1 MKIFENLNFEKPTPL
16 FLSLTKNKVTDKLSL
31 IKNDRGEDFTN
42 DAVRNEYIVRKFEE
56 IYENKDPD
64 QMPNNIIE
72 DFLGDEIVNSAI
84 VRNSRLSED
93 ESLWLDRPLTLAE
106 LDISVKKGKLRSAP
120 GADGFSNALII
131 RCWKFFRYG
140 LYRYALFCYDTGNLT
155 YNFKSAKIKLIPK
168 KGDLSM
174 LKNWRPILLLSNF
187 YKIISRAINTRLN
200 KFFNRICSRAQKG
213 YNNKRYTQ
221 EVLINVWEQ
230 VNYCK
235 VNNINGAVV
244 AIDMAK
250 AFDTL
255 SHKFLTQ
262 VYKFF
267 GFGPNIIKWLNLL
280 GTNRE
285 AYIGLD
291 NNINSR
297 PFKLGRGR
305 AQGDNISPNTFN
317 FVDQILI
324 FKIELDPGIQRI
336 RMPPPLTGT

>member
-1 MKIFENLNFEKPTPL
+1 
-16 FLSLTKNKVTDKLSL
+16 
-31 IKNDRGEDFTN
+31 
-42 DAVRNEYIVRKFEE
+42 
-56 IYENKDPD
+56 
-64 QMPNNIIE
+64 
-72 DFLGDEIVNSAI
+72 
-84 VRNSRLSED
+84 
-93 ESLWLDRPLTLAE
+93 
-106 LDISVKKGKLRSAP
+106 
-120 GADGFSNALII
+120 
-131 RCWKFFRYG
+131 
-140 LYRYALFCYDTGNLT
+140 
-155 YNFKSAKIKLIPK
+155 
-168 KGDLSM
+168 M

-305 AQGDNISPNTFN
+305 AQGDNTSPNTFN
-317 FVDQILI
+317 FADQILI
-324 FKIELDPGIQRI
+324 F
-336 RMPPPLTGT
+336 